1 MPELLTHSRQASF
14 KECRR
19 KHQLAYEIGLR
30 STNDSKAL
38 RQGSAFHAGVEA
50 LGNGKPLADAVEAAR
65 SHYLHCPLMFDFY
78 LWEIERETVERLVCA
93 YEWRWATMPLK
104 YLAVELP
111 FHLPLVNP
119 ETGKPTPS
127 FDLAGKIDAIV
138 ELEDGRLAVKETKLL
153 GDDIGPDSD
162 LWRRMRIDHQISL
175 YIHAARRLGYPC
187 DTVLYDVA
195 RKPGIKPEAVPV
207 LDGAGAKI
215 VLDAYGNRV
224 KTKTGVWRQTGSKED
239 GYILQ
244 ARPQTPAEWGEKLT
258 ADICE
263 RPDYYFQRQEVP
275 RLDSDLE
282 EYQQELWEIQR
293 TIREAQKS
301 GHHFRTVSKNCVF
314 CPYFDSVCHRSV
326 DPNGYPPEGFEFV
339 KDRNPELLGESND
352 SNSTTASGQAAC
364 ATAATADEF
373 IEPGTCYF

>member
-19 KHQLAYEIGLR
+19 KHFLSYELGLR
-30 STNDSKAL
+30 KLDDSKAL
-38 RQGSAFHAGVEA
+38 RMGSAFHAGVEV
-50 LGNGKPLADAVEAAR
+50 LGNGLPLADAVEAAR
-65 SHYLHCPLMFDFY
+65 AHYVACPVLFDAY

-93 YEWRWATMPLK
+93 YEWRWQVKPLK

-111 FHLPLVNP
+111 FNLPLINP

-138 ELEDGRLAVKETKLL
+138 EMEDGRLAVKETKLR
-153 GDDIGPDSD
+153 GDDISQDSD

-175 YIHAARRLGYPC
+175 YIHAARRLGYPG

-195 RKPGIKPEAVPV
+195 RKPTIKPEAVPI

-215 VLDAYGNRV
+215 VLDSHGDRV

-244 ARPQTPAEWGEKLT
+244 ARPQTPSEWGEKLT
-258 ADICE
+258 ADNFAFAT
-263 RPDYYFQRQEVP
+263 RLKWRLAKAPD
-275 RLDSDLE
+275 
-282 EYQQELWEIQR
+282 
-293 TIREAQKS
+293 
-301 GHHFRTVSKNCVF
+301 
-314 CPYFDSVCHRSV
+314 FDAGLR
-326 DPNGYPPEGFEFV
+326 
-339 KDRNPELLGESND
+339 R
-352 SNSTTASGQAAC
+352 
-364 ATAATADEF
+364 
-373 IEPGTCYF
+373 

>member
-1 MPELLTHSRQASF
+1 MPELLTHSRQAAF

-19 KHQLAYEIGLR
+19 KHYLSYILGLR

-38 RQGSAFHAGVEA
+38 RMGSAFHAAVES

-65 SHYLHCPLMFDFY
+65 SHYLYCPLAFDSY
-78 LWEIERETVERLVCA
+78 LWEIERETVERLACA
-93 YEWRWATMPLK
+93 YEWRWASMPLK

-111 FHLPLVNP
+111 FHLPLINP
-119 ETGKPTPS
+119 ETGKQTPS

-195 RKPGIKPEAVPV
+195 RKPGIKPDAVPI

-215 VLDAYGNRV
+215 VLDSHGDRV
-224 KTKTGVWRQTGSKED
+224 KTKTNLWRQTGSKEE

-244 ARPQTPAEWGEKLT
+244 TRPQTPNEWGEKLT

-282 EYQQELWEIQR
+282 EYQQELWEIQLA
-293 TIREAQKS
+293 IRASQKS

-314 CPYFDSVCHRSV
+314 CPYFGTACERGF
-326 DPNGYPPEGFEFV
+326 DPNGTPPEGFEFV
-339 KDRNPELLGESND
+339 SDRNPELKGESND
-352 SNSTTASGQAAC
+352 STTASGQAAS
-364 ATAATADEF
+364 TTPTGIDEF
-373 IEPGTCYF
+373 VEPGTCYF